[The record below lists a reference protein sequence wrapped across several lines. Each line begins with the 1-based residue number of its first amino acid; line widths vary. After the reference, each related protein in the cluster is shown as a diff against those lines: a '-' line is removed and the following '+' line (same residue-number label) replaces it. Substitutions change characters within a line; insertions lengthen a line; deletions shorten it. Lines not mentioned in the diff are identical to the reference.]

1 MACEWFV
8 TCEDQIPAVEF
19 CYREGE
25 ALYTFREIEHNQHG
39 LLRGETLVDQQGIF
53 SGVDQAQIAR
63 IQRGMLS
70 SQRDQALIKVE
81 QRGRGGCLV
90 GDVAD
95 LVVGMDWQPGF
106 NGAESGKGMS
116 VHCIGERQ
124 PSRPLLNG
132 Q

>member
-1 MACEWFV
+1 V
-8 TCEDQIPAVEF
+8 DT
-19 CYREGE
+19 
-25 ALYTFREIEHNQHG
+25 LREIEHNQHG
-39 LLRGETLVDQQGIF
+39 LLGGETFVDQQSIL

-106 NGAESGKGMS
+106 NRAEAGKGMG
-116 VHCIGERQ
+116 I
-124 PSRPLLNG
+124 PLHW
-132 Q
+132 